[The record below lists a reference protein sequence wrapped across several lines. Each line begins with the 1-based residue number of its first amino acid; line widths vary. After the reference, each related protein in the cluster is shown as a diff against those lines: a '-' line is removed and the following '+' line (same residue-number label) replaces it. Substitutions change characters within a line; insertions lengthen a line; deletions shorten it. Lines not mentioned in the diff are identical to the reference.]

1 MSEELI
7 DVNIENITICK
18 KVNPHTEKTA
28 WRSQGEKY
36 NSRPTNY
43 TEYYNDYYKLQC
55 KDRIVCEKCGK
66 NVLLLTK
73 SRHQKSLHCKIA
85 FLEKQTF

>member
-1 MSEELI
+1 MSNELI
-7 DVNIENITICK
+7 EEITICK
-18 KVNPHTEKTA
+18 KVNPHNEKTA

-36 NSRPTNY
+36 DYRPENY
-43 TEYYNDYYKLQC
+43 NEYCRNYYKLHC

-73 SRHQKSLHCKIA
+73 SRHQKSLHCRIA
-85 FLEKQTF
+85 FLQKQTF

>member
-7 DVNIENITICK
+7 DVNIENTTICK
-18 KVNPHTEKTA
+18 KVNPHNEKTA

-36 NSRPTNY
+36 NSRPINY
-43 TEYYNDYYKLQC
+43 TEYYNDYYKLHC

-73 SRHQKSLHCKIA
+73 SRHQKSLHCRIA
-85 FLEKQTF
+85 FLQKQTF

>member
-7 DVNIENITICK
+7 DVNIENTTICK
-18 KVNPHTEKTA
+18 KVNQHNEKTA

-36 NSRPTNY
+36 NSRPINY
-43 TEYYNDYYKLQC
+43 TEYYNDYYTLHC
-55 KDRIVCEKCGK
+55 KDRIDCEKCGK

-73 SRHQKSLHCKIA
+73 SRHQKSLHCRIA
-85 FLEKQTF
+85 FLQKQTF